1 MKEYTKEEI
10 IKTYTIISDFEKSE
24 ECSKIRLALV
34 QVRNFLA
41 NMYCNK
47 VNEEQ
52 E

>member
-10 IKTYTIISDFEKSE
+10 LKTYSMISDFSESE

-34 QVRNFLA
+34 QIKNFLA

-47 VNEEQ
+47 VNNEKI
-52 E
+52 